1 MRRAVYWI
9 GALFLIIALIVLIFG
24 AAAFIEEHHWP
35 FNQIWGSFLLLLF
48 ALVLFILR
56 RRGTFSSGMTM
67 PGKAVPVR
75 PKNYRQIAL
84 YAVSRA
90 ASPVVLM
97 NRKRVEDF
105 SEAGPVTQ
113 KGIRGCRD
121 FEILDGGASIL
132 GFHDHPDEMWVAESY
147 VAIAEYCS
155 AQGWMKI
162 EGPAT

>member
-1 MRRAVYWI
+1 MRRALNWV
-9 GALFLIIALIVLIFG
+9 GAVLLIIALIVLIVG
-24 AAAFIEEHHWP
+24 AAEFIVDHHWP
-35 FNQIWGSFLLLLF
+35 FKQIWSAFLLLLF
-48 ALVLFILR
+48 VLVLFVVR
-56 RRGTFSSGMTM
+56 RTATFSGGMTM

-75 PKNYRQIAL
+75 PKNYRRIAL
-84 YAVSRA
+84 YAISRA

-113 KGIRGCRD
+113 KGIRECRD
-121 FEILDGGASIL
+121 FEILDGPASIL

-147 VAIAEYCS
+147 VAIAEYCA

>member
-1 MRRAVYWI
+1 MRRVLYWI
-9 GALFLIIALIVLIFG
+9 GAFLLIVALIILIFG
-24 AAAFIEEHHWP
+24 AAVFIAEHRWP
-35 FNQIWGSFLLLLF
+35 FNQIWGAFLLLLV

-56 RRGTFSSGMTM
+56 RQGTFSSGMTM
-67 PGKAVPVR
+67 PGKALPVR

-90 ASPVVLM
+90 VNPVVFM

-105 SEAGPVTQ
+105 SETGPVTQ
-113 KGIRGCRD
+113 KGIRECRD

-147 VAIAEYCS
+147 VAIAEHCA

-162 EGPAT
+162 QGPAT

>member
-1 MRRAVYWI
+1 MRRALYWI
-9 GALFLIIALIVLIFG
+9 GALLLIIALIVLIFA
-24 AAAFIEEHHWP
+24 AAAFVSERHWP
-35 FNQIWGSFLLLLF
+35 FNQIWGGFLLLLF
-48 ALVLFILR
+48 ALVLFISA
-56 RRGTFSSGMTM
+56 RRGSSGGMTM

-84 YAVSRA
+84 YAISRA

-113 KGIRGCRD
+113 KGIRSCRD
-121 FEILDGGASIL
+121 FEILDGAASIL
-132 GFHDHPDEMWVAESY
+132 GFHDHPDQMWVAESY
-147 VAIAEYCS
+147 VAIAEHCA

-162 EGPAT
+162 QGPAT